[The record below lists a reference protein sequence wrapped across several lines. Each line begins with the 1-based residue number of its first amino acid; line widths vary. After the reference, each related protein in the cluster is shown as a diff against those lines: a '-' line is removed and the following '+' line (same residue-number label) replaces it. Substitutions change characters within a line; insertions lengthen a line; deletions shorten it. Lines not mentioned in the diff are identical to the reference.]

1 MGGGESKAYNPFSKA
16 FDPMVFANGGNGSWI
31 DEVKVPVKAVSH
43 VGGSIKKGAEGFAKG
58 AFKVQESVGN
68 TIVSNILDPDD
79 QNAPLGAE
87 LKEDVEPAL
96 QGIKDIAP
104 YADWV
109 PGADVLTRCVL
120 APAVDG
126 IEGQSAEEDFK
137 HCGLNVVADIT
148 AAEGGEALKAAQK
161 AAAKAAEKGAV
172 TTASRSAALW
182 VRVLT
187 PFAEKGALAPA
198 TRVVVDA
205 GIRGAQATVN
215 SKITKHYKDEEE
227 AEKNTKEKA
236 RLAETRR
243 LACEQHLAELRL
255 HASQSQVSHAPQ
267 VLHVPQADDQPIMAS
282 SDKTLQISEDDAYAH
297 YESRAPTDV
306 DDTVDDS
313 SQPIMPGSTSLSIA
327 SAVLAGGLLYAA
339 YRNL

>member
-1 MGGGESKAYNPFSKA
+1 MGGGESKAV
-16 FDPMVFANGGNGSWI
+16 DPMVFANGGNGSWI
-31 DEVKVPVKAVSH
+31 DVATIPLKAVSH
-43 VGGSIKKGAEGFAKG
+43 VGESIWNGVEGFAKG

-68 TIVSNILDPDD
+68 TIASNILDPDD

-96 QGIKDIAP
+96 KGIKDIAP
-104 YADWV
+104 IADWI

-255 HASQSQVSHAPQ
+255 HASQVSPAPQ

-297 YESRAPTDV
+297 YESSAPTDV

>member
-1 MGGGESKAYNPFSKA
+1 MGNTAASMAAAILKPSHKTLPLGIEPVHDLKP
-16 FDPMVFANGGNGSWI
+16 VF
-31 DEVKVPVKAVSH
+31 KAVSH
-43 VGGSIKKGAEGFAKG
+43 VGESIGHRVEGFAKG
-58 AFKVQESVGN
+58 AFEVQESVGN
-68 TIVSNILDPDD
+68 TIASNILDPDD

-87 LKEDVEPAL
+87 LKEDVKPAL
-96 QGIKDIAP
+96 DGVKEIAP
-104 YADWV
+104 YADWI

-126 IEGQSAEEDFK
+126 IEGLSAEEDFK
-137 HCGLNVVADIT
+137 HCGLNVAADIT

-172 TTASRSAALW
+172 TTATRSAALW
-182 VRVLT
+182 VRALT

-215 SKITKHYKDEEE
+215 GKITKHYKDEEE

-255 HASQSQVSHAPQ
+255 HASQVSPAPQ

-297 YESRAPTDV
+297 YESSAPTDV